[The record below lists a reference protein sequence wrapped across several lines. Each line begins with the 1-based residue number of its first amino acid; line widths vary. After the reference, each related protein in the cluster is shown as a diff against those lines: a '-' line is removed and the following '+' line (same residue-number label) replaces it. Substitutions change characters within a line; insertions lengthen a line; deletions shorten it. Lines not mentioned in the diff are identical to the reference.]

1 VVIERYLFREVAQS
15 FGGVLSVLMLIFV
28 SHRFIRYLRDAAAG
42 ELSNDVI
49 AQLLGLSLAT
59 GLVYVLPIAFYLAVL
74 LAFGRL
80 YRDSEITAM
89 AASGIGMP
97 RLLQATAWFSVG
109 FAAAALVLSLYV
121 SPKAWGQIKE
131 LQRRAQQEANIT
143 AIAAG
148 RFKEIAGGDRI
159 FYAESVSEDRR
170 YAQTVFVRML
180 DATRPVVLFAQRGR
194 VEREPGSGDRVVI
207 MEDGHRYDGEPGQ
220 EDYTITDFR
229 THAVRL
235 EGNAAGTV
243 TRYKDTIPTLELL
256 ASSEPRDR
264 AELQWRLSLPLSV
277 LLLGPLAVLLSR
289 TSPRQGRYA
298 KLFYAILVYFIYNN
312 LMGITR
318 ELVEQGNLSPAI
330 GIWPV
335 HLAMALLVVGAF
347 LYQNTGGWRMLG
359 HLRRARRP

>member
-1 VVIERYLFREVAQS
+1 MVIKRYLFREIAQS
-15 FGGVLSVLMLIFV
+15 FGGVLGVLMLIFV
-28 SHRFIRYLRDAAAG
+28 GHRFIRYLRDAAAG
-42 ELSNDVI
+42 DLSNDVI

-89 AASGIGMP
+89 AASGIGLP
-97 RLLQATAWFSVG
+97 RLLQATAGYSVG
-109 FAAAALVLSLYV
+109 FAAVALALSLYV

-143 AIAAG
+143 AIAPG
-148 RFKEIAGGDRI
+148 RFKEIGGDRI
-159 FYAESVSEDRR
+159 FYAAGVSEDRR

-180 DATRPVVLFAQRGR
+180 DDTRPLILFAQRGR
-194 VEREPGSGDRVVI
+194 IEREPGSGDRVVI

-220 EDYTITDFR
+220 ENFTITDFR

-235 EGNAAGTV
+235 EDNTTEDV
-243 TRYKDTIPTLELL
+243 TRHKDAIPTLALL
-256 ASSEPRDR
+256 ASREPRDR

-312 LMGITR
+312 LMGIAR
-318 ELVEQGNLSPAI
+318 ELVEQGKLSPAI

-335 HLAMALLVVGAF
+335 HLAMALLVVVAF
-347 LYQNTGGWRMLG
+347 LYQNTRGWRVLG